1 MNLPDPPLLVI
12 TDRSQAVKPLPE
24 MLDAAFAA
32 GCRWASLREK
42 DLSATAQIA
51 LAKIL
56 LPIARLWRARLTLHG
71 DPAVAKAAG
80 LDGVHLPAGGDVATA
95 RAALGPQALIGLSI
109 HSVEEARILDA
120 TPLDYAIAGPVFVTD
135 SKPGHGPALGAAGLG
150 AIARATAIPIIA
162 IGGIRAETVADIT
175 LNSLGGVAVMG
186 GVMRQADPQAEISA
200 LLQALKTSRH

>member
-1 MNLPDPPLLVI
+1 VNLPDPPLLVI

-80 LDGVHLPAGGDVATA
+80 FDGVHLAAGGDVAAA

-109 HSVEEARILDA
+109 HSVEEAHTLDA
-120 TPLDYAIAGPVFVTD
+120 APLDYAIAGPVFVTD

-162 IGGIRAETVADIT
+162 IGGIRAQTVADIT

-186 GVMRQADPQAEISA
+186 GVMRQADPQAEISV
-200 LLQALKTSRH
+200 LLQALKSSRH